1 MSKKLTKQKIFNPL
15 IKWLDGFYDTVEN
28 TSLFQEDD
36 ELVEEFGVV
45 SNNFDIRE
53 LSEDK
58 ENFEIPDIIK
68 DSMGENDEIIQLEH
82 EEFLEMIGFTP
93 EQIEEDR
100 KTVQIIDYNMFFS
113 TVKEKEA
120 ILRSLRSMLE
130 NLIKTYDLKVSHLI
144 KNESLLEK
152 AVETEF
158 LANGGTITF
167 MHDGENVTK
176 EFIFPEEEQNI
187 NYMKFEILKIK
198 ISNYGI

>member
-1 MSKKLTKQKIFNPL
+1 MSKKLTEQKIFNPL

-53 LSEDK
+53 LNEDK
-58 ENFEIPDIIK
+58 ENSEIPDIIK

-100 KTVQIIDYNMFFS
+100 RTVQIIDYNVFFS
-113 TVKEKEA
+113 TVEEKEA
-120 ILRSLRSMLE
+120 ILRSLRSMVE
-130 NLIKTYDLKVSHLI
+130 NLVKTYDLKVSHLI

-152 AVETEF
+152 AVEIEF

-176 EFIFPEEEQNI
+176 EFIFPEEE
-187 NYMKFEILKIK
+187 
-198 ISNYGI
+198 

>member
-82 EEFLEMIGFTP
+82 EEFLGMIGFTP

-176 EFIFPEEEQNI
+176 EFIFPEEE
-187 NYMKFEILKIK
+187 
-198 ISNYGI
+198 

>member
-1 MSKKLTKQKIFNPL
+1 MKEKKMNNKLTSQKLFNPL
-15 IKWLDGFYDTVEN
+15 IKWIDSFYNTIEM

-53 LSEDK
+53 LNEDK
-58 ENFEIPDIIK
+58 ENTEIPDIIK
-68 DSMGENDEIIQLEH
+68 DSMGENEEIIQLEH

-100 KTVQIIDYNMFFS
+100 RTVQIIDYNIFFS

-158 LANGGTITF
+158 LANGGTIAF

-176 EFIFPEEEQNI
+176 EFIFPEEE
-187 NYMKFEILKIK
+187 
-198 ISNYGI
+198 

>member
-1 MSKKLTKQKIFNPL
+1 MDKKDSTNKKLTSQKLFNPL
-15 IKWLDGFYDTVEN
+15 IKWIDSFYDTIEK
-28 TSLFQEDD
+28 TSLLQEDD
-36 ELVEEFGVV
+36 ELVEECGVV

-58 ENFEIPDIIK
+58 ENSEIPDIIK

-100 KTVQIIDYNMFFS
+100 RTVQIIDYNIFFS

-176 EFIFPEEEQNI
+176 EFIFPEEE
-187 NYMKFEILKIK
+187 
-198 ISNYGI
+198 

>member
-1 MSKKLTKQKIFNPL
+1 MSKKITKQKIFNPL

-53 LSEDK
+53 LNEDK
-58 ENFEIPDIIK
+58 ENSEIPDFIK

-100 KTVQIIDYNMFFS
+100 KTVQIIDYNVFFS

-167 MHDGENVTK
+167 IHDGENVTK
-176 EFIFPEEEQNI
+176 EYIFPEEE
-187 NYMKFEILKIK
+187 
-198 ISNYGI
+198 

>member
-187 NYMKFEILKIK
+187 NYMKFETLKIK

>member
-1 MSKKLTKQKIFNPL
+1 M
-15 IKWLDGFYDTVEN
+15 
-28 TSLFQEDD
+28 
-36 ELVEEFGVV
+36 
-45 SNNFDIRE
+45 
-53 LSEDK
+53 
-58 ENFEIPDIIK
+58 
-68 DSMGENDEIIQLEH
+68 IQV
-82 EEFLEMIGFTP
+82 FLEMIGFTP

-100 KTVQIIDYNMFFS
+100 RTVQIIDYNVFFS

-130 NLIKTYDLKVSHLI
+130 NLVKTYDLKVSHLI

-176 EFIFPEEEQNI
+176 EFIFPEEE
-187 NYMKFEILKIK
+187 
-198 ISNYGI
+198 

>member
-58 ENFEIPDIIK
+58 ENFEIPDFIK

-176 EFIFPEEEQNI
+176 EFIFPEEE
-187 NYMKFEILKIK
+187 
-198 ISNYGI
+198 

>member
-53 LSEDK
+53 LNEDK
-58 ENFEIPDIIK
+58 ENSEIPDIIK

-100 KTVQIIDYNMFFS
+100 KTVQI
-113 TVKEKEA
+113 
-120 ILRSLRSMLE
+120 LSL
-130 NLIKTYDLKVSHLI
+130 IHI
-144 KNESLLEK
+144 
-152 AVETEF
+152 
-158 LANGGTITF
+158 
-167 MHDGENVTK
+167 
-176 EFIFPEEEQNI
+176 
-187 NYMKFEILKIK
+187 
-198 ISNYGI
+198 

>member
-1 MSKKLTKQKIFNPL
+1 MIMRKVKKMNNKLTSQKLFNPL
-15 IKWLDGFYDTVEN
+15 IKWIDGFYDTIEK

-58 ENFEIPDIIK
+58 ENSEIPDIIK
-68 DSMGENDEIIQLEH
+68 DSKGENDEIIQLEH
-82 EEFLEMIGFTP
+82 EEFLEMLGFTP

-100 KTVQIIDYNMFFS
+100 KTVQIIDYNVFFS

-130 NLIKTYDLKVSHLI
+130 NLVKTYDLKVSHLI

-176 EFIFPEEEQNI
+176 EFIFPEEE
-187 NYMKFEILKIK
+187 
-198 ISNYGI
+198 

>member
-53 LSEDK
+53 LNEDK
-58 ENFEIPDIIK
+58 ENSDIPEIIK

-100 KTVQIIDYNMFFS
+100 RTVQIIDYNVFFS

-130 NLIKTYDLKVSHLI
+130 NLDKTYDLKVSQLI

-158 LANGGTITF
+158 LANGGTINF
-167 MHDGENVTK
+167 IHDGENVTK
-176 EFIFPEEEQNI
+176 EFIFPEEE
-187 NYMKFEILKIK
+187 
-198 ISNYGI
+198 

>member
-1 MSKKLTKQKIFNPL
+1 MSKKITKQKIFNPL
-15 IKWLDGFYDTVEN
+15 IKWLDRFYDTVEN

-45 SNNFDIRE
+45 SNNFDISE
-53 LSEDK
+53 LNEDK
-58 ENFEIPDIIK
+58 ENSEIPDIIK

-93 EQIEEDR
+93 EQIVEDR
-100 KTVQIIDYNMFFS
+100 RTVQIIDYNVFFS

-130 NLIKTYDLKVSHLI
+130 NLVKTYDLKVSHLI

-167 MHDGENVTK
+167 MHDGENFTK
-176 EFIFPEEEQNI
+176 EFIFPEEE
-187 NYMKFEILKIK
+187 
-198 ISNYGI
+198 

>member
-53 LSEDK
+53 LNEDK
-58 ENFEIPDIIK
+58 ENSEITDIIK

-100 KTVQIIDYNMFFS
+100 KTVQIIDYNVFFS

-176 EFIFPEEEQNI
+176 EFIFPEEE
-187 NYMKFEILKIK
+187 
-198 ISNYGI
+198 